1 MKLIVFLFAL
11 AFANDRLTR
20 QKVLSEIKQ
29 DDGVYEL
36 NESNFDLMI
45 NWNNIVLVCFYS
57 GSRYF

>member
-1 MKLIVFLFAL
+1 MKFIVLLFAL
-11 AFANDRLTR
+11 AFAQDRLTK
-20 QKVLSEIKQ
+20 QMVMSEIKK

-57 GSRYF
+57 GSRY